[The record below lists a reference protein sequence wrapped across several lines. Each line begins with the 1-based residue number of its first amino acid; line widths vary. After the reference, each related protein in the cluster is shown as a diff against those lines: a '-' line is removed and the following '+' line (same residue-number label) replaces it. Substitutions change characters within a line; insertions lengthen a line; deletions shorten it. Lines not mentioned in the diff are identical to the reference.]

1 MNCLCEKLAA
11 DIENLSPA
19 CIGQLWLFKDLPVET
34 LAAMSQTAVR
44 HRKGKGEALFL
55 QGDPAETM
63 YLLKGGRVKLS
74 KLAESGEERILGYRK
89 PGDVLGES
97 LIGDAAHYPCSA
109 WCLEET
115 LVCGFTR
122 QQFQSLLLDHPH
134 IGLQVIKN
142 MGERIAWLTD
152 QVGNLTV
159 TSIEDR
165 LHRILHSV
173 AREQGKVDRRGLI
186 IDFPLTHEELGFLI
200 GAHRV
205 SVTRAMAALKQRG
218 HIRYEGREL
227 IVCPPPGD
235 DNRPE
240 E

>member
-1 MNCLCEKLAA
+1 M
-11 DIENLSPA
+11 
-19 CIGQLWLFKDLPVET
+19 V
-34 LAAMSQTAVR
+34 
-44 HRKGKGEALFL
+44 
-55 QGDPAETM
+55 
-63 YLLKGGRVKLS
+63 
-74 KLAESGEERILGYRK
+74 
-89 PGDVLGES
+89 
-97 LIGDAAHYPCSA
+97 
-109 WCLEET
+109 
-115 LVCGFTR
+115 
-122 QQFQSLLLDHPH
+122 QF
-134 IGLQVIKN
+134 
-142 MGERIAWLTD
+142 
-152 QVGNLTV
+152 
-159 TSIEDR
+159 EDR